1 MKIKNV
7 NWIILIIISL
17 GYTYDITRNF
27 QEYSIQSINKTEY
40 DNLVLEQDILS
51 K

>member
-27 QEYSIQSINKTEY
+27 QEYNVYNQSIKQNM
-40 DNLVLEQDILS
+40 IIS
-51 K
+51 F